1 MGHSRDEKWDPCEGL
16 QCKALGICPT
26 EQVLK
31 DRTIKQTDKEGK
43 DVPDYVVLEMKANF
57 SLRNAE
63 DLLDKVMFTE
73 LQREATDKLVRQPSK
88 EGCGR
93 GPLMKGV
100 LTT

>member
-1 MGHSRDEKWDPCEGL
+1 M
-16 QCKALGICPT
+16 
-26 EQVLK
+26 
-31 DRTIKQTDKEGK
+31 
-43 DVPDYVVLEMKANF
+43 VLEMKANF

-88 EGCGR
+88 ESCGR